1 MATQRKAAKAVR
13 GRAERPA
20 GRRRAAATLPASAA
34 QIQRL
39 AQQCRREVTR
49 RALVSAGATLVPLP
63 GFDLAVDVGVLA
75 TMLDDVNRAFGLTP
89 AQIDALA
96 PQRQFTVYKAIN
108 TLGASAVGRL
118 VTRRLVTLLA
128 RSVARRIAT
137 KTVLRYVP
145 LAGQAIAASLSFAAL
160 KTLGDRHVADCV
172 KVAQAAL
179 AKERESRIEDRHRRR
194 AP

>member
-1 MATQRKAAKAVR
+1 MATQRKKGVPARGTAA
-13 GRAERPA
+13 RPS
-20 GRRRAAATLPASAA
+20 GRRAKVASLPASPAE
-34 QIQRL
+34 IQHIAHR
-39 AQQCRREVTR
+39 CRREVTR
-49 RALVSAGATLVPLP
+49 RALISAGASVVPLP
-63 GFDLAVDVGVLA
+63 GFDLAVDIGVLA

-96 PQRQFTVYKAIN
+96 PQRQFTVYNAIN

-118 VTRRLVTLLA
+118 VTREVVALLA

-145 LAGQAIAASLSFAAL
+145 LAGQAIAASISFAAL

-172 KVAQAAL
+172 KVARAAL
-179 AKERESRIEDRHRRR
+179 AQDRGARSED
-194 AP
+194 